1 MNFTFGI
8 STVADEQQN
17 HMIWRDNML
26 HILDSIRTQK
36 IPNYEKYIYD
46 YETWLLFTSAMKCV
60 NKFNLWEKYS
70 KKYGGEKYDKAKNT
84 KVWNSIKMKDYKLN
98 PNIYF
103 EHFRKYY

>member
-36 IPNYEKYIYD
+36 IPNYEII
-46 YETWLLFTSAMKCV
+46 V
-60 NKFNLWEKYS
+60 V
-70 KKYGGEKYDKAKNT
+70 GGPYPKNGRNAH
-84 KVWNSIKMKDYKLN
+84 V
-98 PNIYF
+98 
-103 EHFRKYY
+103 